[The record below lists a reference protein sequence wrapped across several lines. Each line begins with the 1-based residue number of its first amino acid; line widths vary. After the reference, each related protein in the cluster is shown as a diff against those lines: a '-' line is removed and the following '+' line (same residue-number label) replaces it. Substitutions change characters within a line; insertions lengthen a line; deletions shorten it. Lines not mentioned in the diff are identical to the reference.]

1 MDFRNSNIDHNYDD
15 KHLSTMRMSWLMF
28 HELSSI
34 VIKLVVGEKRQVTS
48 YTVYRKFLENNN
60 NFIKLVPLS
69 LEKKNLRNKYEF

>member
-1 MDFRNSNIDHNYDD
+1 
-15 KHLSTMRMSWLMF
+15 MF